1 MNTIAIVGKPNV
13 GKSTL
18 FNRILKER
26 RSIVDKE
33 PGVTRDRVYGVVERD
48 GKPLILIDTGGI
60 QFSDDP
66 LEIQIREQVNFA
78 LEEADIVLLLVDGK
92 EGISSIDREI
102 TDYVRKARG
111 KKALVINKID
121 KGENWS
127 VLSEF
132 GKLVL
137 DKTFQISAQHGG
149 GVDKLLKWILS
160 NCVEGE
166 IVRGTTIGVIGKPNT
181 GKSTYVNAI
190 MGYERTI
197 TKEEPGTTRDS
208 IHSYLD
214 YNDRTIIL
222 VDTAGLKKKTKLKDA
237 IEYYS
242 FLRAIRSIE
251 ESDIVLVLIDST
263 KKLSKQDKN
272 IINWSI
278 DRRTP
283 LIILFSKFD
292 LVPEEKKKKVM
303 NYYDKELSVFDWI
316 PRIYVSSVTR
326 DGIDESLSLA
336 LEIADKLKNVHPDLE
351 KIVREAIDYR
361 PPPGARGKVEL
372 YSAEQY
378 GTNIVLEANE
388 EKIFDDQYKKYLENR
403 IRKKIDFR
411 GIPISIKVERR

>member
-33 PGVTRDRVYGVVERD
+33 PGVTRDRVYAVVEKD

-66 LEIQIREQVNFA
+66 LEIQILEQVNFA

-102 TDYVRKARG
+102 TNYVRKARG

-121 KGENWS
+121 KGENWN
-127 VLSEF
+127 VFSEF

-149 GVDKLLKWILS
+149 GVEKLLKWILS

-197 TKEEPGTTRDS
+197 TEEQPGTTRDS

-272 IINWSI
+272 IINWAI

-283 LIILFSKFD
+283 IVILFSKFD
-292 LVPEEKKKKVM
+292 LVAEEKKKKVIS
-303 NYYDKELSVFDWI
+303 YYDKELSVFDWI
-316 PRIYVSSVTR
+316 PRIYVSSVTME
-326 DGIDESLSLA
+326 GIDKSLSLA
-336 LEIADKLKNVHPDLE
+336 LEIVDKLKNKYPKLE
-351 KIVREAIDYR
+351 EVIREAINYR

-372 YSAEQY
+372 YSAKQY

-388 EKIFDDQYKKYLENR
+388 EKSFDEQYKKYLENR
-403 IRKKIDFR
+403 IRKKIDFK

>member
-92 EGISSIDREI
+92 EGISSIDRKI
-102 TDYVRKARG
+102 TDYVRRARG

-132 GKLVL
+132 RKLAL

-214 YNDRTIIL
+214 YKDRTIIL
-222 VDTAGLKKKTKLKDA
+222 VDTAGLKKKTKLKGA

-242 FLRAIRSIE
+242 FLRAIRAIE

-272 IINWSI
+272 IINWAI

-283 LIILFSKFD
+283 IIILFSKFD

-303 NYYDKELSVFDWI
+303 SYYDKELSVFDWI
-316 PRIYVSSVTR
+316 PRIYVSSVTM

-351 KIVREAIDYR
+351 KIIREAIDYR
-361 PPPGARGKVEL
+361 PPPGARGKIEL
-372 YSAEQY
+372 YAAEQY
-378 GTNIVLEANE
+378 GTNIILEANE
-388 EKIFDDQYKKYLENR
+388 EKSFDDQYKKYLENR

>member
-66 LEIQIREQVNFA
+66 LEIRIREQVNFA

-121 KGENWS
+121 RGENWN
-127 VLSEF
+127 VISEF

-149 GVDKLLKWILS
+149 GVGKLLKWILS

-251 ESDIVLVLIDST
+251 ESDVVLVLIDST

-272 IINWSI
+272 IINWAI
-278 DRRTP
+278 DRGTP
-283 LIILFSKFD
+283 IIILFSKFD

-303 NYYDKELSVFDWI
+303 SYYDKELSVFDWI
-316 PRIYVSSVTR
+316 PRIYVSSITME
-326 DGIDESLSLA
+326 GIDESLSLA
-336 LEIADKLKNVHPDLE
+336 LETVDKLKNAHPDLE
-351 KIVREAIDYR
+351 KIVKEAVDYR

-372 YSAEQY
+372 YSVKQY
-378 GTNIVLEANE
+378 GTNIVLEVNE
-388 EKIFDDQYKKYLENR
+388 EKSFDEQYKKYLENR
-403 IRKKIDFR
+403 IRKKIDFE
-411 GIPISIKVERR
+411 GIPISIKLERG